1 MNRYTQLTPSTF
13 NPLSLEEIMLVPTL
27 KRKQH
32 DEILA
37 KNDLIMEDIA
47 KVDPDL
53 KYFTEAQNIKNDMNN
68 QLSSVADELN
78 AKGINDLTKDSFRK
92 TYRQYKDLTSP
103 TGKIGMINAHKINKA
118 KTIETY
124 LKDGAALGL
133 SPEEMNHWIQQ
144 ATEEHNNDKLY
155 DENGRVID
163 FKVGKNLVRQKD
175 IMGDAAKYASGLGLT
190 SKDWGNVSA
199 NLKYDADKGFT
210 YVETKGNKQ
219 GRADNIQQINQLVN
233 YMNGLVG
240 DKNSDYGK
248 YVDYARLNPED
259 IKKHILN
266 QSGIYRKNNTSNF
279 TEHGISNL
287 IQDPKTGG
295 SGSGDITDGKIYA
308 NSDGTVPLGDD
319 NWRNI
324 LKNADDII
332 DDPNAAPAD
341 KVQAALKKDVV
352 IKAQNEILGTDP
364 NNLTDG
370 QKAMRKNQK
379 IVNDYENNKELA
391 SLVKKV
397 ETSLANKETKYT
409 KEGLNKLKELQQDLK
424 RGKFDGEIV
433 NWFTIN
439 TVRTKNRGLPGQP
452 GQMTYGRTDL
462 GRDLVKEVIGAM
474 STGLDEY
481 VKAKPVYEKELKRS
495 LKQKGIEK
503 TSFTQNYSNN
513 SKRETVHANVHEA
526 LTTNNFKPETIDFV
540 APGKGSNALKLNENE
555 KMVFLEDL
563 RTLGANA
570 VTDMRVS
577 TLGAKAGVTVE
588 YTVKEDTTI
597 GGKSFNKGSRVSLF
611 TPVTRTVNGKT
622 TLDDTQMKAIDAFGS
637 PDLTRELKKRIDGI
651 NQGIVATT
659 DVNTAVKTSVPLTNY
674 FNNAP
679 STAKVAFH
687 KSNGAVVPL
696 ITDGNIKPI
705 SMTWS
710 NVLDNTSFSNQ
721 QELQRTLIQ
730 NYEHYFGTVPTVTR
744 EGQTVYD
751 FNAIGAKL
759 KNKPVRLNSE
769 FDIQNLN

>member
-68 QLSSVADELN
+68 QLTNVADELN
-78 AKGINDLTKDSFRK
+78 SKGINDLTKDSFRK
-92 TYRQYKDLTSP
+92 TYKQYRDLISP
-103 TGKIGMINAHKINKA
+103 TGKLGMINAHKINKA
-118 KTIETY
+118 RTIETY

-133 SPEEMNHWIQQ
+133 SPEEMNHWVQK

-163 FKVGKNLVRQKD
+163 FKVDKNLVRQKD
-175 IMGDAAKYASGLGLT
+175 IMGDAAKFASGLGLT

-199 NLKYDADKGFT
+199 NLKYDAGKGFS
-210 YVETKGNKQ
+210 YVETNGDKH
-219 GRADNIQQINQLVN
+219 GRADNIAQINQLVN
-233 YMNGLVG
+233 YMNSLVG

-248 YVDYARLNPED
+248 YIDYARLNPED

-266 QSGIYRKNNTSNF
+266 QSGIYLKKNTSDF
-279 TEHGISNL
+279 TEQGISNL
-287 IQDPKTGG
+287 IQDPKSGG
-295 SGSGDITDGKIYA
+295 SGSDMTDGKIYA
-308 NSDGTVPLGDD
+308 NSDGTIPLGDD

-324 LKNADDII
+324 IKNADDTIEN
-332 DDPNAAPAD
+332 PNSSEID
-341 KVQAALKKDVV
+341 KVEAALKKDAV
-352 IKAQNEILGTDP
+352 IQAQNEILGTDL

-370 QKAMRKNQK
+370 QKAMRKNQQVIK
-379 IVNDYENNKELA
+379 DYENNAELNN
-391 SLVKKV
+391 LVKKV
-397 ETSLANKETKYT
+397 EKSLAGKENKYT
-409 KEGLNKLKELQQDLK
+409 KEMLSELKSLQQNVRD
-424 RGKFDGEIV
+424 GKFDGNFDSV
-433 NWFTIN
+433 PFFKGVKTSGGGPAGPNGTKTYN
-439 TVRTKNRGLPGQP
+439 TL
-452 GQMTYGRTDL
+452 DL
-462 GRDLVKEVIGAM
+462 GQTLAKEVVAALSKG
-474 STGLDEY
+474 SKEY
-481 VKAKPVYEKELKRS
+481 LKAKPAFEQALNRS
-495 LKQKGIEK
+495 IKQKGIEK
-503 TSFTQNYSNN
+503 TSFTQNYSKN
-513 SKRETVHANVHEA
+513 SDRETVHANVHEA
-526 LTTNNFKPETIDFV
+526 ITTNNFRPETIDFV
-540 APGKGSNALKLNENE
+540 APGEGSNALKLNENE

-577 TLGAKAGVTVE
+577 TAGAKAGVTVE
-588 YTVKEDTTI
+588 YTIKEDMKI
-597 GGKSFNKGSRVSLF
+597 GGKSFDKGSRVSLF

-622 TLDDTQMKAIDAFGS
+622 TLDDTQMKTIDAFGS
-637 PDLTRELKKRIDGI
+637 PALAKEIKKRIDGI
-651 NQGIVATT
+651 NQGIVATR
-659 DVNTAVKTSVPLTNY
+659 DVNTAIKTSVPLRNY

-679 STAKVAFH
+679 STAKIAFH
-687 KSNGAVVPL
+687 KSNGAVTPL
-696 ITDGNIKPI
+696 LTNGNSKPV

-721 QELQRTLIQ
+721 QELQRTLIK
-730 NYEHYFGTVPTVTR
+730 NYEHYFGAVPTVTR

-759 KNKPVRLNSE
+759 KNKPVRLTSE